1 MLNKLKVKI
10 SLKDCVLAYG
20 MWNRKTQMRGLI
32 PSPTCGMRKALAK
45 EFTVID
51 TPEPYTTKTCSKCMV
66 GEMKEVMKRPHPN
79 PKKRQQDPNCTLDVR
94 GLHRCKN
101 ENCRVFIDQDTML
114 PSTYEEIL
122 FI

>member
-1 MLNKLKVKI
+1 
-10 SLKDCVLAYG
+10 

-94 GLHRCKN
+94 GSAVAKMKIAESSSIRT
-101 ENCRVFIDQDTML
+101 TML